1 MNGEMFEYFEL
12 HGNADELTEAEL
24 NQFADR
30 FPIVKSGAPAHR

>member
-12 HGNADELTEAEL
+12 HGNAEELIEAQL

-30 FPIVKSGAPAHR
+30 FPIVKSGARANR